1 MFVMVFF
8 QISELMASKKISMI
22 FDLFIH
28 ISLRFKN
35 LKMPKQAK
43 TFVETTNFYTRSQI
57 Y

>member
-8 QISELMASKKISMI
+8 QSSELMASKKISMI